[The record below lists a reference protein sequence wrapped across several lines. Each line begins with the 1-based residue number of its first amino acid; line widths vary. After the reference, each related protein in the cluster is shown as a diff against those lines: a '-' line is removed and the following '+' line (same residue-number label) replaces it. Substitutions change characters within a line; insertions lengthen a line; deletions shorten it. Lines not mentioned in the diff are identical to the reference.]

1 MKYLYFIVSEIV
13 HLRRPSY
20 QTQLCLPLL
29 TTFGTV
35 FKLYDANS
43 ANPPQMIYYFRSP
56 KFEKFIIYILISY
69 EKSSFIIMICKM
81 NH

>member
-1 MKYLYFIVSEIV
+1 MM
-13 HLRRPSY
+13 
-20 QTQLCLPLL
+20 Q
-29 TTFGTV
+29 
-35 FKLYDANS
+35 LYDANS
-43 ANPPQMIYYFRSP
+43 DNPPQMIYYFRSQ